1 MLLISLLFAAA
12 QDQKLDNAVQSLT
25 RSSIELAEAASNY
38 GALKVIFGIFMVLVL
53 VLVVMF
59 MYTIWNLNK
68 KISVVSESSSK
79 VTEFF
84 DGAAD
89 STIGVTEA
97 QILIRREF
105 NCLGHI
111 LKYAILRT
119 RLENHIDNK
128 ESVIKK
134 VDILVNNEYSEL
146 CGLMSNFNCDGK
158 SLSTIFELQDNEA
171 IKDMVIEQI
180 YIPKDQFSI
189 SNMDQSVS
197 MYLNG
202 LKLMYLKNYNHGT
215 KIITDH

>member
-1 MLLISLLFAAA
+1 MPLISLLFAAA

-89 STIGVTEA
+89 STIGITEA

-105 NCLGHI
+105 NCLGYI
-111 LKYAILRT
+111 LKYAILRI

-158 SLSTIFELQDNEA
+158 SLSTVFELQDNEA

-202 LKLMYLKNYNHGT
+202 LKLMYLK
-215 KIITDH
+215 KL

>member
-68 KISVVSESSSK
+68 KISVVSESSNK

-202 LKLMYLKNYNHGT
+202 LKLMYLK
-215 KIITDH
+215 KL

>member
-1 MLLISLLFAAA
+1 MPLISLLFALA

-25 RSSIELAEAASNY
+25 KSSIELAEAASNY

-79 VTEFF
+79 VSEFF

-128 ESVIKK
+128 ESIVKK

-180 YIPKDQFSI
+180 YIPKDQFFI

-202 LKLMYLKNYNHGT
+202 LKLMYLK
-215 KIITDH
+215 KL

>member
-1 MLLISLLFAAA
+1 MPLISLLFAAA
-12 QDQKLDNAVQSLT
+12 QHQKLDNAVQSLT

-202 LKLMYLKNYNHGT
+202 LKLMYLK
-215 KIITDH
+215 KL

>member
-1 MLLISLLFAAA
+1 MPLISLLFAAA

-79 VTEFF
+79 ITEFF

-105 NCLGHI
+105 NCLCYI
-111 LKYAILRT
+111 LKYAILRI

-128 ESVIKK
+128 ELVIKK

-202 LKLMYLKNYNHGT
+202 LKLMYLK
-215 KIITDH
+215 KL

>member
-1 MLLISLLFAAA
+1 MPLISLLFALA

-25 RSSIELAEAASNY
+25 KSSIELAEAASNY

-79 VTEFF
+79 INEFF

-111 LKYAILRT
+111 LKYVILRI

-128 ESVIKK
+128 ESIVKK

-189 SNMDQSVS
+189 SNMDQSVG

-202 LKLMYLKNYNHGT
+202 LKLMYLK
-215 KIITDH
+215 KL

>member
-1 MLLISLLFAAA
+1 MPLISLLFAAA

-105 NCLGHI
+105 SCLGYI
-111 LKYAILRT
+111 LKYAILRI

-202 LKLMYLKNYNHGT
+202 LKLMYLK
-215 KIITDH
+215 KL

>member
-1 MLLISLLFAAA
+1 MPLISLLFAAA

-38 GALKVIFGIFMVLVL
+38 GVLKVIFGIFMVLVL

-79 VTEFF
+79 ITEFF

-97 QILIRREF
+97 QILIRKEF
-105 NCLGHI
+105 NCLGYI
-111 LKYAILRT
+111 LKYAILRI

-158 SLSTIFELQDNEA
+158 SLSTIFEFQDNEA

-202 LKLMYLKNYNHGT
+202 LKLMYLK
-215 KIITDH
+215 KL

>member
-1 MLLISLLFAAA
+1 MPLISLLFAAA

-68 KISVVSESSSK
+68 KISIVSESSSK

-111 LKYAILRT
+111 FKYAILRI
-119 RLENHIDNK
+119 RLENNIDNK

-202 LKLMYLKNYNHGT
+202 LKLMYLK
-215 KIITDH
+215 KL

>member
-1 MLLISLLFAAA
+1 MPLISLLFAAA

-79 VTEFF
+79 ITEFF

-111 LKYAILRT
+111 LKYVILRI

-202 LKLMYLKNYNHGT
+202 LKLMYLK
-215 KIITDH
+215 KL

>member
-1 MLLISLLFAAA
+1 MPLISLLFAAA
-12 QDQKLDNAVQSLT
+12 QDQKLDHAVQSLT

-111 LKYAILRT
+111 LKYVILRI

-189 SNMDQSVS
+189 SNMDQSVN

-202 LKLMYLKNYNHGT
+202 LKLMYLK
-215 KIITDH
+215 KL

>member
-1 MLLISLLFAAA
+1 MPLISLLFAAA

-25 RSSIELAEAASNY
+25 RSSLELAEAASNY

-79 VTEFF
+79 ITEFF

-111 LKYAILRT
+111 LKYVILRI

-202 LKLMYLKNYNHGT
+202 LKLMYLK
-215 KIITDH
+215 KL

>member
-1 MLLISLLFAAA
+1 MPLISLLFAAA

-79 VTEFF
+79 ITEFF

-105 NCLGHI
+105 NCLGYI
-111 LKYAILRT
+111 LKYAILRI

-158 SLSTIFELQDNEA
+158 SLSAIFELQDNEA

-202 LKLMYLKNYNHGT
+202 LKLMYLK
-215 KIITDH
+215 KL

>member
-1 MLLISLLFAAA
+1 MPLISLLFAAA

-68 KISVVSESSSK
+68 KISIVSESSSK
-79 VTEFF
+79 ITEFF

-105 NCLGHI
+105 NCLGYI
-111 LKYAILRT
+111 LKYAILRI
-119 RLENHIDNK
+119 RLENRIDNK

-180 YIPKDQFSI
+180 YIPKDQFSL
-189 SNMDQSVS
+189 SNMGQSVS

-202 LKLMYLKNYNHGT
+202 LKLMYLK
-215 KIITDH
+215 KL

>member
-111 LKYAILRT
+111 LKYVILRI

-202 LKLMYLKNYNHGT
+202 LKLMYLK
-215 KIITDH
+215 KL

>member
-1 MLLISLLFAAA
+1 MPLISLLFAAA

-89 STIGVTEA
+89 STIGITEA
-97 QILIRREF
+97 QVLIRREF
-105 NCLGHI
+105 NCLGYI
-111 LKYAILRT
+111 LKYAILRI

-158 SLSTIFELQDNEA
+158 SLSTIFELQDNEV

-202 LKLMYLKNYNHGT
+202 LKLMYFKKL
-215 KIITDH
+215 

>member
-1 MLLISLLFAAA
+1 MPLISLLFAAA

-89 STIGVTEA
+89 STIGITEA

-105 NCLGHI
+105 NCLGYI
-111 LKYAILRT
+111 LKYAILRI

-202 LKLMYLKNYNHGT
+202 LKLMYLK
-215 KIITDH
+215 KL

>member
-1 MLLISLLFAAA
+1 MPLISLLFAAA

-25 RSSIELAEAASNY
+25 RSSLELAEAASNY
-38 GALKVIFGIFMVLVL
+38 GALKVIFGIFMVLVI

-68 KISVVSESSSK
+68 KISLVSESSSK
-79 VTEFF
+79 ITEFF

-105 NCLGHI
+105 NCLSYI
-111 LKYAILRT
+111 LKYAILRI
-119 RLENHIDNK
+119 RLENNIDNK

-202 LKLMYLKNYNHGT
+202 LKLMYLK
-215 KIITDH
+215 KL

>member
-1 MLLISLLFAAA
+1 MPLISLLFAAA
-12 QDQKLDNAVQSLT
+12 QDQKLDHAVQSLT

-202 LKLMYLKNYNHGT
+202 LKLMYLK
-215 KIITDH
+215 KL

>member
-1 MLLISLLFAAA
+1 MPLISLLFAAA

-89 STIGVTEA
+89 STIGVIEA

-202 LKLMYLKNYNHGT
+202 LKLMYLK
-215 KIITDH
+215 KL

>member
-1 MLLISLLFAAA
+1 MPLISLLFALA

-25 RSSIELAEAASNY
+25 KSSIELAEAASNY

-59 MYTIWNLNK
+59 IYTVWNLNK

-111 LKYAILRT
+111 LKYSILRI

-202 LKLMYLKNYNHGT
+202 LKLMYLK
-215 KIITDH
+215 KL

>member
-59 MYTIWNLNK
+59 IYTIWNLNK

-97 QILIRREF
+97 QILIRSEF
-105 NCLGHI
+105 NCLGNI
-111 LKYAILRT
+111 LKYAILRI

-158 SLSTIFELQDNEA
+158 SLSTIFELQDNES

-202 LKLMYLKNYNHGT
+202 LKLMYLK
-215 KIITDH
+215 KL

>member
-1 MLLISLLFAAA
+1 MPLISLLFAAA

-53 VLVVMF
+53 VLIVMF

-79 VTEFF
+79 ITEFF

-105 NCLGHI
+105 NCLGYI
-111 LKYAILRT
+111 LKYAILRI

-180 YIPKDQFSI
+180 YMPKDQFSI

-202 LKLMYLKNYNHGT
+202 LKLMYLK
-215 KIITDH
+215 KL

>member
-1 MLLISLLFAAA
+1 MPLISLLFAAA

-97 QILIRREF
+97 QVLIRREF

-111 LKYAILRT
+111 LKYTILRI
-119 RLENHIDNK
+119 RLENHIDNR

-202 LKLMYLKNYNHGT
+202 LKLMYLK
-215 KIITDH
+215 KL

>member
-1 MLLISLLFAAA
+1 MPLISLLFAAA
-12 QDQKLDNAVQSLT
+12 QYQKLDNAVQSLT

-79 VTEFF
+79 ITEFF

-105 NCLGHI
+105 NCLGYI
-111 LKYAILRT
+111 LKYAILRI

-202 LKLMYLKNYNHGT
+202 LKLMYLK
-215 KIITDH
+215 KL

>member
-1 MLLISLLFAAA
+1 MPLISLLFAAA

-68 KISVVSESSSK
+68 KISIVSESSSK
-79 VTEFF
+79 ITEFF

-105 NCLGHI
+105 NCLGYI
-111 LKYAILRT
+111 LKYAILRI

-171 IKDMVIEQI
+171 IKDMVIKQI

-202 LKLMYLKNYNHGT
+202 LKLMYLK
-215 KIITDH
+215 KL

>member
-1 MLLISLLFAAA
+1 MPLISLLFAAA
-12 QDQKLDNAVQSLT
+12 QDQKLDHAVQSLT

-68 KISVVSESSSK
+68 KISVISESSSK

-97 QILIRREF
+97 QVLIRREF

-111 LKYAILRT
+111 LKYSILRI

-134 VDILVNNEYSEL
+134 VDRLVNNEYSEL

-197 MYLNG
+197 MYLNE
-202 LKLMYLKNYNHGT
+202 LKLMYLK
-215 KIITDH
+215 KL

>member
-1 MLLISLLFAAA
+1 MPLISLLFAAA

-146 CGLMSNFNCDGK
+146 CGLMSNFNCNGK

-202 LKLMYLKNYNHGT
+202 LKLMYLK
-215 KIITDH
+215 KL

>member
-25 RSSIELAEAASNY
+25 RSSLELAEAASNY

-146 CGLMSNFNCDGK
+146 CGLMSNFNCNGK

-197 MYLNG
+197 MYVNG
-202 LKLMYLKNYNHGT
+202 LKLMYLK
-215 KIITDH
+215 KL

>member
-1 MLLISLLFAAA
+1 MPLISLLFAAA

-68 KISVVSESSSK
+68 KISIVSESSSK
-79 VTEFF
+79 ITEFF

-105 NCLGHI
+105 NCLGYI
-111 LKYAILRT
+111 LKYAILRI

-146 CGLMSNFNCDGK
+146 CGLMSNFNCNGK

-202 LKLMYLKNYNHGT
+202 LKLMYLK
-215 KIITDH
+215 KL